1 MGLQTVLIHKAS
13 QLFLKLLSNFMRDLT
28 VNDYPKKKFPIGKI
42 LVLTF
47 GLLLVL
53 IGAVYLLKVDKYV
66 FKGPKTVVALITDT
80 GLKSDKGRTNVLL
93 LGIGGKGHDGPDLTD
108 TLMLASIDKDGKDV
122 VLVSI
127 PRDLWVQ
134 ELEAKINSAYA
145 YGEEK
150 NNQGLENSQR
160 IISGLLGVPIH
171 YAIRIDF
178 NGFIKAVDLVDG
190 LDLEINSSF
199 IDPKYPI
206 NGKEDDLCG
215 LTIETQDKNGTKV
228 QIVKDATGSAIPL
241 TEITDQNDPFV
252 CRYETLTFK
261 KGLTLMDGKT
271 ALKFVRSRHGTNGEG
286 SDFARSARQQK
297 VLLAFREKVL
307 SEGTLTKPKTII
319 DLISTFGASIDTNIS
334 DEDIPLFAKLATKV
348 DPQNIRRIVLDAT
361 DSPDSKLEFGLP
373 QNYKGQAVIIPK
385 NNDWEGLA
393 NYIKGEIYKEAENK
407 N

>member
-1 MGLQTVLIHKAS
+1 
-13 QLFLKLLSNFMRDLT
+13 MRDLT